1 MTNIS
6 GTNFTSHLKDSSTE
20 DEEWRTAITNAVI
33 AMIINS
39 ITCPFT
45 VLLNLSVIMA
55 VRRRPRLQ
63 SKTNI
68 LLAYLAATDVLTGLV
83 VQPSFILF
91 KTLEILGVPFYDLV
105 RQFHN
110 SCLRAVSICSSLHL
124 MLVTFE
130 RLIAIKFTMQ
140 YTYVVTRRN
149 IKAAVI
155 SFWIFVMFYESARL
169 ILNTLQSYFNL
180 LVAFVLLSCIVFVLF
195 SYVNLYRETLRHRK
209 RMKTQQLPAAEVERF
224 AKENKALK
232 TTVLLVGAV
241 TTCYLPISLGVL
253 HSQIRLLSPHSVSDS
268 TPCMACPWVRTFVML
283 NSLFNPLIYC
293 CRQKEMRQFVFRFSP
308 QAVAPQSDS
317 TTPATNC

>member
-20 DEEWRTAITNAVI
+20 DEEWRTAITNAMI

-55 VRRRPRLQ
+55 VQRRPRLQ

-105 RQFHN
+105 RHFHN
-110 SCLRAVSICSSLHL
+110 SCLRAMSICSSLHL

-140 YTYVVTRRN
+140 YPYIVTRQN

-169 ILNTLQSYFNL
+169 ILNTVKFYFNL
-180 LVAFVLLSCIVFVLF
+180 LVAFVLLSCILFVLF

-224 AKENKALK
+224 AKESKALK
-232 TTVLLVGAV
+232 TTVLLVGVV
-241 TTCYLPISLGVL
+241 TTCYLPISLFVVRYHL
-253 HSQIRLLSPHSVSDS
+253 QLLNPHSVADS

-283 NSLFNPLIYC
+283 NSLLNPLIYC

-308 QAVAPQSDS
+308 QAVAPQSD
-317 TTPATNC
+317 